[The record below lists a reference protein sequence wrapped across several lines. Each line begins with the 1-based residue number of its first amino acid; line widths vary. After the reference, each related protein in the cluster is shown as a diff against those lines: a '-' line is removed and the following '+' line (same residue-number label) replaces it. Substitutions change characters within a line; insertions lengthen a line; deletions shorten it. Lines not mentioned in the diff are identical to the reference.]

1 MANKIT
7 NANRYE
13 ALIDLVNANGISLTV
28 GDATENTE
36 DMVKWLQKQ
45 IEAISKKKSSSN
57 DKKNEAFAVVDERVL
72 SVLSTSKAKVGSIV
86 EAVNDEY
93 ELVGDDKYSSS
104 RVTASLGRLIKEGKV
119 VNVKEKKDSFYLLA
133 E

>member
-7 NANRYE
+7 NTNRYE